1 MSQANIN
8 FSDKTKALQAILRK
22 RKNRTVPASEAK
34 LFPLGKENS
43 DASKPD
49 EITFFSEAFSKT
61 SERMDEEEIP
71 EELIQAAFEE
81 AMEESPAE
89 GSAEDDPGEEY
100 LKDELPEITD
110 PIPEDPDKEAVLD
123 LAEELSAEPAETD
136 PSFETEDVFE
146 DTEKEAF
153 RELPGGA
160 AAETAMTEPG
170 MFAEEY
176 SKEEVPE
183 CMDEIAEDLEKEAF
197 REAAEEEIPV
207 PVGAEAEIISEE
219 YLKEELPVS
228 GEEIAEDTAKETF
241 RGNAEEEAAVP
252 MADFAEGMTEE
263 YPKTEPLEVIRETAE
278 DTEKEAFRESAEE
291 EVTAPMTDFA
301 EATAEEYSKDEP
313 VEIPEEIPEDTE
325 KEAVQARDFSE
336 PGRDVQEEVMPAGK
350 KTEKDLIREKAEA
363 FCSKVIS
370 NLREAAETKGIQ
382 PGTVVEALYSV
393 GLNSLMREGLFVRF
407 LKTKNRINW
416 DGESLADYH
425 TVKDDRNYA
434 DELIVSIAECLKD
447 LGLDSK
453 FYYMYSDYN
462 RSGDAVKE
470 FGIYEK
476 GHFFNEN
483 AVREACPRGSV
494 ICAAKPGEALLIKA
508 DNQYGYQKTKLLV
521 VVSGAVND
529 SGSDSPEAGK
539 NEGVSAKTKAF
550 AGAMNKDAQAGGKKV
565 VEFTSF
571 CASLLKKNGYE
582 NVAVI
587 PAYGEYGI
595 DIIAFRD
602 RVKFGIQC
610 ICDAQPIGIP
620 VIRETVSGRNYYGC
634 HVAAVMT
641 DGAVAEDAA
650 EFARKNGIVLWD
662 DSVIAK
668 FEKRTYRNCCTE
680 I

>member
-34 LFPLGKENS
+34 LFPLGKEDS

-81 AMEESPAE
+81 AMEDPLAE
-89 GSAEDDPGEEY
+89 GITEDDPADED
-100 LKDELPEITD
+100 LKDELPEIID
-110 PIPEDPDKEAVLD
+110 LIPEDPDEESVRD

-136 PSFETEDVFE
+136 PSFEAEE
-146 DTEKEAF
+146 DTEKEVF
-153 RELPGGA
+153 REVLKEA
-160 AAETAMTEPG
+160 AAETAAEDLG
-170 MFAEEY
+170 MFAEAY

-197 REAAEEEIPV
+197 RKASLEESPV
-207 PVGAEAEIISEE
+207 PLAAAAEIISEE
-219 YLKEELPVS
+219 YSKEELPVS
-228 GEEIAEDTAKETF
+228 GEEITEDTAKETF
-241 RGNAEEEAAVP
+241 RENAEEEAAVP

-263 YPKTEPLEVIRETAE
+263 YPKEEPLEVIRETAE
-278 DTEKEAFRESAEE
+278 DTEKEAYRESAEE
-291 EVTAPMTDFA
+291 VTTPMIDFA

-470 FGIYEK
+470 FGVYEK

-483 AVREACPRGSV
+483 AVMEACPRGSV

-521 VVSGAVND
+521 AVSGAVND
-529 SGSDSPEAGK
+529 SGSNSPEAGK
-539 NEGVSAKTKAF
+539 NEGVSAKAKAF
-550 AGAMNKDAQAGGKKV
+550 AGAMNRDAQAGGKKV

-662 DSVIAK
+662 ESVIAK